1 MSKKLT
7 FKTIED
13 VKRWCDEPKKHPIEG
28 YEMSA
33 ISKDYYDIYEK
44 AYKIMKKGSFSEE
57 YIINL
62 FPKNHLY
69 TTLRRVVIKLLIR
82 HIYCI
87 CI

>member
-33 ISKDYYDIYEK
+33 MSKDYYDIYEK
-44 AYKIMKKGSFSEE
+44 S
-57 YIINL
+57 L
-62 FPKNHLY
+62 
-69 TTLRRVVIKLLIR
+69 
-82 HIYCI
+82 
-87 CI
+87 

>member
-1 MSKKLT
+1 MSKSLT

-28 YEMSA
+28 YDMPV
-33 ISKDYYDIYEK
+33 ISKNYYDIYEK

-62 FPKNHLY
+62 FPKNHL
-69 TTLRRVVIKLLIR
+69 LFGDVDILL
-82 HIYCI
+82 YLL
-87 CI
+87 